1 MRSLLLAA
9 LLALPLPALA
19 EAPPAP
25 PAGFQ
30 FYCRENDCRPSGA
43 ASVPYTKKVMAD
55 ISKVSADL
63 NEAIRYVPDK
73 VSQWKVATTSGDCED
88 IAMAKR
94 KALIK
99 MGYPVS
105 ALRPATGWTS
115 GNKNPRACSL
125 EEQKEGK
132 CIKHAVLV
140 VVTSKGKFVLDN
152 RTDEVLPLKKAKI
165 RIEKMASADPMIWG

>member
-19 EAPPAP
+19 EAPPA
-25 PAGFQ
+25 GFQ
-30 FYCRENDCRPSGA
+30 FYCLKNDCSPSGA
-43 ASVPYTKKVMAD
+43 ASITHTAKLA
-55 ISKVSADL
+55 SDL
-63 NEAIRYVPDK
+63 HRVTQLNGKIRYVPDK

-105 ALRPATGWTS
+105 ALRPATGWTI

-132 CIKHAVLV
+132 CLKHAVLV

-152 RTDEVLPLKKAKI
+152 RTNEVLSLKKAKI